1 MLISLCKLPYPTHR
15 RDIKNMKKP
24 LERQIHLRINSD
36 QKLLLDEVAEE
47 HSTSPSQIVRSLI
60 HQNLHNMKRNRLF
73 T

>member
-1 MLISLCKLPYPTHR
+1 M
-15 RDIKNMKKP
+15 KNP
-24 LERQIHLRINSD
+24 LERQIHLRVTSD

>member
-1 MLISLCKLPYPTHR
+1 
-15 RDIKNMKKP
+15 MKKP

-47 HSTSPSQIVRSLI
+47 HTTSASQIVRSLI
-60 HQNLHNMKRNRLF
+60 NANLQNMKRNRLF